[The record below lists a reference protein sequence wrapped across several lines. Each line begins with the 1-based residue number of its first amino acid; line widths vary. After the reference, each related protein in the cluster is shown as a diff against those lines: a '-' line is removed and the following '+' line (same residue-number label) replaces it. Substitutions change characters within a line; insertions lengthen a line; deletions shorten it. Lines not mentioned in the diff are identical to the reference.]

1 MTPAVLAA
9 LALLGRTAIAN
20 RGNVALELGGGAHM
34 KAGGAHQGQ
43 ELSELKGQL
52 WELQERV
59 DRLEAAHVGAGAAT
73 LQGTL
78 VEGHGANTT
87 ARTRQRSAVCQK
99 CLAKKRRLWAGHTAC
114 LVTTAVTTVGVSSVT
129 ESYWA
134 GAAGVGA
141 GSILYKA
148 MQEYSSHLDAVY
160 PCESPKPQVV
170 DADELRDSILQ
181 QVRTS
186 LKQDM
191 KDATAEEK
199 AEVNAAL
206 GSGGAGQIG
215 IKIEEEECVDSK

>member
-1 MTPAVLAA
+1 MWA
-9 LALLGRTAIAN
+9 
-20 RGNVALELGGGAHM
+20 
-34 KAGGAHQGQ
+34 
-43 ELSELKGQL
+43 
-52 WELQERV
+52 RV
-59 DRLEAAHVGAGAAT
+59 RPRFRARWSRA
-73 LQGTL
+73 
-78 VEGHGANTT
+78 T
-87 ARTRQRSAVCQK
+87 ARTRRPAHASDRLCARSAWRRSVGLEQ
-99 CLAKKRRLWAGHTAC
+99 RLWAGHTAC